1 MTLDL
6 AHRSSPKI
14 RGQWTSRGLDHRAGS
29 EGESGMWESWFAGGG
44 DGIRG
49 WTIKAWESDVGGIR
63 NVGIR
68 CGGLGLGIRELSK
81 TGE

>member
-1 MTLDL
+1 
-6 AHRSSPKI
+6 
-14 RGQWTSRGLDHRAGS
+14 
-29 EGESGMWESWFAGGG
+29 MWESWFAGGG